1 VGAGKERNGMS
12 GGGGWKEGGVER
24 RGEMEGGEEWTK
36 NGSRSKIVEENTS
49 KMKRKER
56 RERKEEKGKKRK
68 EEEERKEVG
77 KWKEGG
83 RAMWD
88 EWVGLMGPWQWGLR
102 D

>member
-1 VGAGKERNGMS
+1 MGWMRGEWIWGNGCVGAGKERNGMS

-56 RERKEEKGKKRK
+56 RERKEEKGRRRKKRSW
-68 EEEERKEVG
+68 EM
-77 KWKEGG
+77 EGG
-83 RAMWD
+83 RKGH
-88 EWVGLMGPWQWGLR
+88 VG
-102 D
+102 